1 MRVVHVIS
9 GLGIGG
15 AERMLQ
21 RLCEEHRRQGLLEP
35 VVVSLSSLGPIGERL
50 RAGGIRVEALGMAG
64 FSGMPG
70 TISRVRALLAELKPD
85 VVQSWLY
92 HGDLIAGLALRGG
105 GWRCPLAWNLRC
117 TVSGDNLATRMLV
130 RLNALLSRKLPSSI
144 VCCGEEAARFHAAL
158 GYDAARMTVLPNGF
172 EVDHFV
178 PQDRA
183 EHAGCRFLAIGRD
196 DVLKDYPTL
205 IRAFAQV
212 AGGNPSATLT
222 IHGKGIATSAENR
235 ALVAQLGL
243 AGRVTLG
250 PPLADV
256 REALAAAD
264 VYCSSSTNEGF
275 PNVIGEA
282 MLMELPVVATD
293 AGDTAA
299 IVGDC
304 GTVVPPRDPA
314 ALGHAMAAMT
324 ALPASARRNLGQRAR
339 QRIASRY
346 EIGHVARLYAEH
358 YRSVVSQG
366 IA

>member
-1 MRVVHVIS
+1 
-9 GLGIGG
+9 
-15 AERMLQ
+15 MLQ
-21 RLCEEHRRQGLLEP
+21 RLCEEHARQGLAEP
-35 VVVSLSSLGPIGERL
+35 VVISLSTLGPIGERL

-64 FSGMPG
+64 LSGMPG
-70 TISRVRALLAELKPD
+70 AVSGLRSLLAELKPD
-85 VVQSWLY
+85 LVHSWLY
-92 HGDLIAGLALRGG
+92 HADLVAGLALRK

-117 TVSGDNLATRMLV
+117 TVSGDNTATRLLV
-130 RLNALLSRKLPSSI
+130 RLNALLSRKLPASI

-178 PQDRA
+178 PQPGQ
-183 EHAGCRFLAIGRD
+183 EHEGCRFLAIGRD

-205 IRAFAQV
+205 IRAFAGVV
-212 AGGNPSATLT
+212 AQDPAATLT
-222 IHGKGIATSAENR
+222 IHGKGIAESAANR
-235 ALVAQLGL
+235 DLVSSLGL
-243 AGRVTLG
+243 GIRVTLG
-250 PPLADV
+250 GPLADV
-256 REALAAAD
+256 RDALAAAD

-293 AGDTAA
+293 AGDTGI

-314 ALGHAMAAMT
+314 ALGDAMAAMAVMT
-324 ALPASARRNLGQRAR
+324 SSTRRKMGSRAR
-339 QRIASRY
+339 ERIASRY

-358 YRSVVSQG
+358 YRSVISQG
-366 IA
+366 TA

>member
-9 GLGIGG
+9 GLGVGG

-21 RLCEEHRRQGLLEP
+21 RLCEEHLRQAIAEP
-35 VVVSLSSLGPIGERL
+35 VVISLTTLGPIGERL

-64 FSGMPG
+64 LAGMPG
-70 TISRVRALLAELKPD
+70 AISRLRVLLAELRPD
-85 VVQSWLY
+85 LVQSWLY
-92 HGDLIAGLALRGG
+92 HGDLIAGLALRK

-117 TVSGDNLATRMLV
+117 TVSGDNLATRLLV
-130 RLNALLSRKLPSSI
+130 RLNALLSRKLPASI

-178 PQDRA
+178 PAAKSD
-183 EHAGCRFLAIGRD
+183 HDGCRFLAIGRD

-205 IRAFAQV
+205 IRAFARM
-212 AGGNPSATLT
+212 AGTDPAATLT
-222 IHGKGIATSAENR
+222 VRGKGIAESAANRELVTS
-235 ALVAQLGL
+235 LGL
-243 AGRVTLG
+243 DGRVILG
-250 PPLADV
+250 GPLADV
-256 REALAAAD
+256 REALADAD

-293 AGDTAA
+293 AGDSDV

-304 GTVVPPRDPA
+304 GTIVPPRDPA
-314 ALGHAMAAMT
+314 ALGDAMAAM
-324 ALPASARRNLGQRAR
+324 AVMPISIRRNLGQCAR
-339 QRIASRY
+339 ERIASRY

-358 YRSVVSQG
+358 YRSVISQG
-366 IA
+366 TA